1 MYATVPQ
8 HSEAINQVSWNIFHD
23 YPAVTIVMKKGT
35 RDGAQLLG
43 TSVLPHDFTK
53 QASWSPSFV
62 FFFRQNTTH
71 LHLCTFKV
79 VILQQILISVLND
92 PIVKSRSARK
102 GNFLLAGMYHE
113 SRGPFLVGETES
125 SH

>member
-1 MYATVPQ
+1 
-8 HSEAINQVSWNIFHD
+8 
-23 YPAVTIVMKKGT
+23 
-35 RDGAQLLG
+35 
-43 TSVLPHDFTK
+43 
-53 QASWSPSFV
+53 V
-62 FFFRQNTTH
+62 FFFRQNH
-71 LHLCTFKV
+71 YSSSSLRLKV

-113 SRGPFLVGETES
+113 SRGPFLVGESES